1 MNAVTTGQT
10 SLRDRYRGQRILLT
24 GASGLLGQAVLE
36 KLLRALPDV
45 DQVLLLMRARSR
57 ISAEERVPEILSS
70 PLFRRLRRER
80 PDFDAWWPTKITTVT
95 GALGPT
101 RFGLTAEAWQN
112 LAEQVT
118 AVIHV
123 GAVASFG
130 EPLDRVLEVNTVG
143 ALDVLEMARQAGD
156 VPMVHVSTCYV
167 CGNSAGTHGE
177 ELVPWGHTP
186 RSLEAGADP
195 TFDPEAELSA
205 HLRRSRQLRLDVE
218 AGLHDK
224 VVMRALP
231 ETHLSGERLDVLR
244 REYADERIGRMGT
257 RAANRFG
264 WPDPY
269 PMSKAWAEQLL
280 ARGMGSVPLSIVRPA
295 ILAST
300 LAEPEPGWLTGL
312 RMADPLVVAMGR
324 GTLDRF
330 PGDPTAIL
338 DLVPCDLAANT
349 VLAALQERG
358 SPRGPHIYQVAGS
371 AKNPLAL
378 GEFERICHAALS
390 SDPFHDHHGGRL
402 EPSRVQLVDY
412 PRFQHMLSRQRR
424 KLALKLAVLD
434 GLGGVAKARKLRLS
448 LRFLRY
454 AHVAGRRYAPYT
466 VRHFHFATPESDRL
480 ARSLGPEERHL
491 FPMDVGSV
499 DWTRYLT
506 DVHIP
511 AVRREAGG
519 ASDTDA
525 LEARFS
531 RNGRP

>member
-1 MNAVTTGQT
+1 MTTGQT

-45 DQVLLLMRARSR
+45 DQVFLLMRARSR
-57 ISAEERVPEILSS
+57 ISAEERVPEILNSQ
-70 PLFRRLRRER
+70 LFRRLRRER
-80 PDFDAWWPTKITTVT
+80 PDFEAWWPTKITTVT

-101 RFGLTAEAWQN
+101 RLGLTADFWQN
-112 LAEQVT
+112 LAEQLT

-130 EPLDRVLEVNTVG
+130 EPLDRVLEVNTAG
-143 ALDVLEMARQAGD
+143 ALEVLELAHQAGD

-186 RSLEAGADP
+186 RSREARADP
-195 TFDPEAELSA
+195 TFDPEEELSA
-205 HLRRSRQLRLDVE
+205 HLQRGRQLRLDVE

-224 VVMRALP
+224 VVIRDLP
-231 ETHLSGERLDVLR
+231 EPHVSRERLDVLR
-244 REYADERIGRMGT
+244 REYADEQIGRMGT

-280 ARGMGSVPLSIVRPA
+280 ARGKGSVPLSIVRPA

-300 LAEPEPGWLTGL
+300 LAEPHPGWLTGL

-324 GTLDRF
+324 GVLDRF

-349 VLAALQERG
+349 VLAALPERG
-358 SPRGPHIYQVAGS
+358 ATRGPHIYQVAGS

-378 GEFERICHAALS
+378 GEVERICHTALS
-390 SDPFHDHHGGRL
+390 SDPFHNQNGGSV

-412 PRFQHMLSRQRR
+412 ERFQRTLSRQRR
-424 KLALKLAVLD
+424 RLALKFAVLE
-434 GLGGVAKARKLRLS
+434 GLGGMAKARKLRLS

-454 AHVAGRRYAPYT
+454 AHVVGRRYAPYT
-466 VRHFHFATPESDRL
+466 VRHFHFATAESDRL
-480 ARSLGPEERHL
+480 AQSLCPEEQEL
-491 FPMDVGSV
+491 FPIDVGSV

-511 AVRREAGG
+511 AVRKEAGS
-519 ASDTDA
+519 ASDATA

-531 RNGRP
+531 QNGRP

>member
-1 MNAVTTGQT
+1 MTGQT
-10 SLRDRYRGQRILLT
+10 SLRDRYRGQKVLLT

-36 KLLRALPDV
+36 KLLRALPEV
-45 DQVLLLMRARSR
+45 DQVFLLMRGRSR
-57 ISAEERVPEILSS
+57 ISARDRVPEMFNS

-80 PDFDAWWPTKITTVT
+80 PDFDTWWPTKITTIP
-95 GALGPT
+95 GALGLS
-101 RFGLTAEAWQN
+101 RMGLTTNDWQN

-118 AVIHV
+118 AVIHI

-130 EPLDRVLEVNTVG
+130 EPLDRVLEVNTVA
-143 ALDVLEMARQAGD
+143 ALDVLELARQAGD

-167 CGNSAGTHGE
+167 CGNSAGTHAE

-186 RSLEAGADP
+186 RSLEEGAEP

-205 HLRRSRQLRLDVE
+205 HLKRSRQLRSDVE

-224 VVMRALP
+224 VVTRALP
-231 ETHLSGERLDVLR
+231 EMHVSAERLEVLR
-244 REYADERIGRMGT
+244 REYADERVGRMGA
-257 RAANRFG
+257 RAANKFG

-280 ARGMGSVPLSIVRPA
+280 AHRMGSVPLSIVRPA

-300 LAEPEPGWLTGL
+300 LVEPEPGWLTGL

-324 GTLDRF
+324 GVLDRF

-349 VLAALQERG
+349 VLAALPERG
-358 SPRGPHIYQVAGS
+358 APRGLPIYQVAGS

-378 GEFERICHAALS
+378 GEFERICHEALS
-390 SDPFHDHHGGRL
+390 SDPFLDQSGKNL

-412 PRFQHMLSRQRR
+412 PRFQRMLSCQRR
-424 KLALKLAVLD
+424 KVALKLAVLE
-434 GLGGVAKARKLRLS
+434 GVGGVAKARKLRLS
-448 LRFLRY
+448 LRFIRY
-454 AHVAGRRYAPYT
+454 AQLVGRRYAPYT
-466 VRHFHFATPESDRL
+466 VRHFHFATEASDRL
-480 ARSLGPEERHL
+480 ARDLCPEERDL
-491 FPMDVGSV
+491 FPMDVGTV
-499 DWTRYLT
+499 DWTRYLP

-511 AVRREAGG
+511 AVRKEAGG
-519 ASDTDA
+519 PSDA
-525 LEARFS
+525 AELEARFS
-531 RNGRP
+531 QNGRP